1 MLGTGTSTLVLV
13 KEQRLGNLR
22 SGCPIMH
29 RLFAKARALAL
40 SDASVLIQGE
50 TGVGKTALAN
60 ALHAA
65 SGNPKAPFACF
76 VCTGLTAE
84 QLERGLVEPGGPGVG
99 RAHRSSG
106 LLDMVRGGTLLLQ
119 DVGAL
124 DARAQAVLVRLL
136 SKYPSLDSQAPRRA
150 IRPRL
155 VSTAHVPLAQ
165 LMRRGH
171 FRDDLYFRL
180 ASATLEMPP
189 LRARRAD
196 IILLGLEM
204 LDTAAARFG
213 RPKLIIEEAAQQLL
227 RIYSWPG
234 NVRQLQ
240 GVMTQALLE
249 AADRPLLTGTDLT
262 NLLVSAK
269 PAPDIVIPVGCSLA
283 EAERLIILQTLAS
296 FGGRKDAA
304 AKSMGISRR
313 TLYAKLTHYRV
324 GSGPS

>member
-1 MLGTGTSTLVLV
+1 MLGTGISTLVLGE
-13 KEQRLGNLR
+13 EQRLGKLR
-22 SGCPIMH
+22 SGCPNMH

-50 TGVGKTALAN
+50 TGVGKAALAN
-60 ALHAA
+60 ALHV
-65 SGNPKAPFACF
+65 SSRNPKAPFVCF

-84 QLERGLVEPGGPGVG
+84 QLERGLLEPAGIGVG
-99 RAHRSSG
+99 RARRSSG
-106 LLDMVRGGTLLLQ
+106 LLDTVRGGTLLLQ

-136 SKYPSLDSQAPRRA
+136 SKYPSLDSRAPRRA

-155 VSTAHVPLAQ
+155 VSTARVPLAQ

-196 IILLGLEM
+196 VLLLGLEM

-227 RIYSWPG
+227 RIYFWPG

-269 PAPDIVIPVGCSLA
+269 PASDIVIPVGCSLA
-283 EAERLIILQTLAS
+283 EAERLIILQTLAT

-324 GSGPS
+324 GSAPS

>member
-1 MLGTGTSTLVLV
+1 MLDTDISTLVPGG
-13 KEQRLGNLR
+13 EQRLGNLR
-22 SGCPIMH
+22 SGCLIMH

-50 TGVGKTALAN
+50 TGVGKAALAN
-60 ALHAA
+60 ALHVTG
-65 SGNPKAPFACF
+65 GNPRAPFVCF

-84 QLERGLVEPGGPGVG
+84 QLERGLLEPVGTGVG
-99 RAHRSSG
+99 GARRSSG
-106 LLDMVRGGTLLLQ
+106 LLDTVRGGTLLLQ
-119 DVGAL
+119 DIGAV

-136 SKYPSLDSQAPRRA
+136 NRYPSLDSRAPRRTL
-150 IRPRL
+150 RPRL
-155 VSTAHVPLAQ
+155 VSTANVPLDQ

-171 FRDDLYFRL
+171 FRADLYFRL

-196 IILLGLEM
+196 ILLLGLEM
-204 LDTAAARFG
+204 LDTAATRFG
-213 RPKLIIEEAAQQLL
+213 RSKPIFEEDAQQLL
-227 RIYSWPG
+227 SIYSWPG

-262 NLLVSAK
+262 NLLVSAQ
-269 PAPDIVIPVGCSLA
+269 PAADIIIPVGCSLA
-283 EAERLIILQTLAS
+283 EAERLIILQTLAT

-313 TLYAKLTHYRV
+313 TLYAKLTHYKV
-324 GSGPS
+324 GRASS